1 MGLQTR
7 WIGNRKA
14 FDEALSPFDGAFG
27 VQPVAPYGEDVPGMI
42 GIKEA
47 HQKWHPFDSHTL
59 SYVEGWATSQVIA
72 EVLGRSLPEER
83 FSREKVRGSLE
94 SFKDF
99 VLGGLLP
106 PITITA
112 TDHRPSVESRIFTI
126 RDGKISRYTSFISVG
141 R

>member
-1 MGLQTR
+1 M
-7 WIGNRKA
+7 
-14 FDEALSPFDGAFG
+14 
-27 VQPVAPYGEDVPGMI
+27 APSGEDVPGMA
-42 GIKEA
+42 GIREA

-72 EVLGRSLPEER
+72 EALGRSLPEHRLSHER
-83 FSREKVRGSLE
+83 VKESLE

-106 PITITA
+106 PITITPS
-112 TDHRPSVESRIFTI
+112 DHQKLSSVESRIFTI
-126 RDGKISRYTSFISVG
+126 KEGKISRYTSFISLG